1 VPSRGT
7 ATAGTVVAVLA
18 ALLPALR
25 ATAASS
31 SNPCDLAASLPQC
44 VAALGPLEDVTASWP
59 AYQAALVQAIPIS
72 DYAADPE
79 DAPPPLGVGT
89 CGAETSQTA
98 ADGTPVPR
106 GTVADAPPPGVP
118 SPPGSHG
125 PYCVL
130 RYLSGDFIAPCP
142 TCHRVLV
149 DYARIPDGTT
159 ATPGAGGH
167 FALRLNPSAGLGG
180 VTAPFNGHSPNI
192 KNLCSDK
199 LFNQSPGAQCDANPF
214 WAQFDQYGLGME
226 GDAAIYHHFPTEG
239 RYYNGPAY
247 LAGDSV
253 HVAYHWV
260 RGAYVDLDTGSL
272 KDLTVWY
279 SAGYRGRGDA
289 APDTDQSYGCACEVP
304 PVGHSAFS
312 PDYALRSTA
321 VSGSAAAADGGASPP
336 APSAATLPN
345 TAGRA
350 PSAGWITALAIL
362 PLSTMLVGRRRHRAL
377 RRR

>member
-1 VPSRGT
+1 V
-7 ATAGTVVAVLA
+7 AILAAVL
-18 ALLPALR
+18 PASR
-25 ATAASS
+25 AGADSS
-31 SNPCDLAASLPQC
+31 SNPCDLSASLPQC
-44 VAALGPLEDVTASWP
+44 VAALGPLQDITADWSD
-59 AYQAALVQAIPIS
+59 YQAAPVQAIPIS

-79 DAPPPLGVGT
+79 DASPPLGVGT
-89 CGAETSQTA
+89 CGAETSQPA
-98 ADGTPVPR
+98 AGGAAVPQ
-106 GTVADAPPPGVP
+106 GTVAATPPAGVP

-130 RYLSGDFIAPCP
+130 RYLAADFAPPCP
-142 TCHRVLV
+142 SCHRVLI
-149 DYARIPDGTT
+149 DYTRIPDGT
-159 ATPGAGGH
+159 AISPGAGGH
-167 FALRLNPSAGLGG
+167 FALRLTPSAGLGG

-199 LFNQSPGAQCDANPF
+199 FVNPSPGAQCDANPF

-247 LAGDSV
+247 LAGDGMHIS
-253 HVAYHWV
+253 YHWV

-279 SAGYRGRGDA
+279 STGYRGRSDA

-312 PDYALRSTA
+312 PDYALPSTA
-321 VSGSAAAADGGASPP
+321 ASGRAASAGSGAPAAGSASP
-336 APSAATLPN
+336 ALPN
-345 TAGRA
+345 TAALA
-350 PSAGWITALAIL
+350 PPSPWITAPAIL
-362 PLSTMLVGRRRHRAL
+362 PLGLMLLARRRNRSSRA
-377 RRR
+377 R